1 MSIKY
6 VNANIN
12 TEGLFRTST
21 VPYGIIGMVGKM
33 TSEGSASIGQ
43 TYLVRSPNSAKDLFG
58 IKSAL
63 YESIA
68 IAFQNGASQIYAVPA
83 DVSVETLDETFSGD
97 ESTTEFTLANQPAQP
112 LESVTIDTTPQ
123 VEGIDFDVDYGNKK
137 IIFTSA
143 PETGVNNISVD
154 YNQHSISDIETAL
167 GLLEQK
173 QVNIIIGALINDETL
188 LEAIYD
194 HVITQTDLERI
205 GVYMLKNG
213 ETATTFADII
223 ASSKSVLIAHKSL
236 NKDVA
241 SAFAGRIAG
250 LRPWESLTMKPL
262 VGIQQGDRAFSPTE
276 FQAFDNKQINVSVDP
291 PKLTGSGEVVSI
303 GWTLDDTGTLVFI
316 DQVRIALFIGE
327 VLEVGLTNPSI
338 IGKLPINRTG
348 LKELDTKASA
358 ILQPWQNVGAFDRF
372 TLVNSARVLFEL
384 TNPTPEEITARA
396 NLQASRNLSD
406 PYAYGVE
413 IVYAGKII
421 YIQVEL
427 SLIGG

>member
-1 MSIKY
+1 MRHS
-6 VNANIN
+6 V
-12 TEGLFRTST
+12 RT
-21 VPYGIIGMVGKM
+21 I
-33 TSEGSASIGQ
+33 
-43 TYLVRSPNSAKDLFG
+43 
-58 IKSAL
+58 
-63 YESIA
+63 
-68 IAFQNGASQIYAVPA
+68 
-83 DVSVETLDETFSGD
+83 
-97 ESTTEFTLANQPAQP
+97 
-112 LESVTIDTTPQ
+112 
-123 VEGIDFDVDYGNKK
+123 
-137 IIFTSA
+137 
-143 PETGVNNISVD
+143 
-154 YNQHSISDIETAL
+154 
-167 GLLEQK
+167 
-173 QVNIIIGALINDETL
+173 ALINDETL